1 MTKSSALALSNVI
14 VLILSEAPMKDF
26 RFSSALEPIAAPL
39 VLFRSI
45 WYRTITSSR
54 GPGDEVE

>member
-1 MTKSSALALSNVI
+1 MVLALN
-14 VLILSEAPMKDF
+14 EGPDEDF
-26 RFSSALEPIAAPL
+26 WSVPDLIAAPL

-45 WYRTITSSR
+45 CYRTITSSR

>member
-1 MTKSSALALSNVI
+1 MTNHPLSRWSNVI
-14 VLILSEAPMKDF
+14 VLMLNEAPTKDF

>member
-1 MTKSSALALSNVI
+1 MDFWSSSVPGL
-14 VLILSEAPMKDF
+14 
-26 RFSSALEPIAAPL
+26 IAAPL

-45 WYRTITSSR
+45 WYRTITLSR